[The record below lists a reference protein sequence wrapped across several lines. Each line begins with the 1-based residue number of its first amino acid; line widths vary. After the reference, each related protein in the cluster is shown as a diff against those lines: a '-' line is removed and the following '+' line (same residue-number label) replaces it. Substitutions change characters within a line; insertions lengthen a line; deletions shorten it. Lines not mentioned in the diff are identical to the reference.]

1 MYLENLLDY
10 NQYAS
15 VKEDMLKADKEFI
28 MSDLALNTIEEVFE
42 RYTEEDVNNIL
53 SNRRFSI
60 FMNKVFSKKLYPIWL
75 DYMRNRGM
83 EMKKIITLY
92 DALRV
97 YSKSNDNKKYD
108 KIFRVY
114 NAIARDNDRPG
125 NTITLDFVLSKYSS
139 VEKLKKV
146 RGIGEQSIKFIL
158 NVAKFHGYNYKWILD
173 ALSEED

>member
-15 VKEDMLKADKEFI
+15 VQEDMLKADKEFI
-28 MSDLALNTIEEVFE
+28 MRDLALNTIEEVFE

-60 FMNKVFSKKLYPIWL
+60 FMNKVFSKKLYPVWL

-92 DALRV
+92 DALTTYV
-97 YSKSNDNKKYD
+97 KSNNSKGYNKV
-108 KIFRVY
+108 FRVY
-114 NAIARDNDRPG
+114 NAIARDNYRHG
-125 NTITLDFVLSKYSS
+125 NRLTLDFVLNKYSS
-139 VEKLKKV
+139 VEKLKKI
-146 RGIGEQSIKFIL
+146 RGIGNQSINFIL
-158 NVAKFHGYNYKWILD
+158 EVAKFHGYDYKWILD
-173 ALSEED
+173 ALKE